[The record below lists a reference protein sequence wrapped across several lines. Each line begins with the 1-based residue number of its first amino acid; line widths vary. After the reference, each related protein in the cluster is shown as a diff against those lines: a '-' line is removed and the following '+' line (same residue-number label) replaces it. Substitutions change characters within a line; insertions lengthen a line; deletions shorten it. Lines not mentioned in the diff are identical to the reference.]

1 MFAWAGSGKGPTSS
15 LLPTSTHPP
24 FPQPPKTSWGKGS
37 NARSFF
43 MASWPRSQ
51 RAGDWV
57 VWAEFLSLPVGSLQ
71 LVNMKPGAG
80 RIWPLSCQQS
90 AHLESRK
97 VVLGAPRSW
106 AQGSPT
112 PPGWAVDSSL
122 AGVGL
127 HLPEPPSEPPASC
140 ASYLLLPLAVP
151 QFLLCEKET
160 CCTSVGGW
168 MGSPGS
174 GLPGT
179 LGRPVE
185 VSEGIEGS
193 RSWMS
198 PENSEAPII
207 SNSLLCV

>member
-1 MFAWAGSGKGPTSS
+1 MHICLCGSGKGPAPS
-15 LLPTSTHPP
+15 LLPASTRPP
-24 FPQPPKTSWGKGS
+24 FPQPPKTIWGKGS

-57 VWAEFLSLPVGSLQ
+57 VWAEFLTLPVPSLQ

-112 PPGWAVDSSL
+112 PPWWAVDSSL
-122 AGVGL
+122 VGVGL
-127 HLPEPPSEPPASC
+127 PLPEPPV
-140 ASYLLLPLAVP
+140 LPLAVP
-151 QFLLCEKET
+151 QFLLCAKET
-160 CCTSVGGW
+160 NPLCFSCGGVD
-168 MGSPGS
+168 GES
-174 GLPGT
+174 GLRASWSSWWASGGLT
-179 LGRPVE
+179 RPR
-185 VSEGIEGS
+185 G
-193 RSWMS
+193 
-198 PENSEAPII
+198 ALFLDI
-207 SNSLLCV
+207 S